1 MPGKIKKHLECK
13 CFFLCQRRNFVENSL
28 NRGIFTSSDTIYQFG
43 NDIVS
48 EKYSVARKSDF
59 VAVRFE
65 ISLVGKSGKLFAEN
79 RKEIDAE
86 LFRIL
91 AETYAALLH
100 CVYKRVQHA
109 VFGAKNPASR
119 TNAYIVRNI
128 GYAMRIVIEII
139 FYITARAVT
148 ERDTASAAATASL

>member
-65 ISLVGKSGKLFAEN
+65 ISLVGKSGKLFAVADANIAKTEIHIVHPLLPSLVRSRYKKNGAPIKERIMLTGTSPGGRITLPTVSHMQTREN
-79 RKEIDAE
+79 PSSAE
-86 LFRIL
+86 
-91 AETYAALLH
+91 AG
-100 CVYKRVQHA
+100 KR
-109 VFGAKNPASR
+109 
-119 TNAYIVRNI
+119 Y
-128 GYAMRIVIEII
+128 
-139 FYITARAVT
+139 
-148 ERDTASAAATASL
+148 L